1 MTQFQKCGR
10 RFRVAVL
17 TNTVPGYRRPVLEKI
32 AQEPGI
38 QLEVF
43 VSLPVDLAD
52 KEAQKSLS
60 LHYSKGVNLQRRTVH
75 RDTGTDQVEWL
86 HIPVMLFFDL
96 LRFRPDV
103 IISCEFGLRSVMA
116 FLAAHCLSVP
126 LVLWSEE
133 IKENASAATGIRQW
147 LRGFL
152 IRRADAFLAWGKPAV
167 EYLQMWNIPSH
178 KIHYCAQAVDNVFWS
193 RQAHQCQRER
203 FRQERGLQNKVFLAV
218 GRLMARKGFDKLL
231 LAWDSMESYCKQENM
246 LVLVGGGPEDVNL
259 KEIVRSRGI
268 PNVVFVG
275 PQSPED
281 LAQWYAAADVFVFPS
296 LVDVWGLVVNEAMAC
311 GLPILASKYAGASQE
326 LVNDKSVGELFDPID
341 IEGFGVMLQ
350 RWCINDVKVDN
361 AYIHS
366 VVGKLNFDVSVASFR
381 RVLVRHALVT

>member
-1 MTQFQKCGR
+1 MTQLQKRGR
-10 RFRVAVL
+10 RLRVGVL

-32 AQEPGI
+32 AQELGVK
-38 QLEVF
+38 LEVF

-60 LHYSKGVNLQRRTVH
+60 LHYSKGFNLQRRTMH

-103 IISCEFGLRSVMA
+103 IISGEFGLRSVIA
-116 FLAAHCLSVP
+116 FLAARCLRAP
-126 LVLWSEE
+126 FVLWSEE
-133 IKENASAATGIRQW
+133 IKENASAATGVRQW
-147 LRGFL
+147 LRGLL

-167 EYLQMWNIPSH
+167 EYLQMWNVPSH
-178 KIHYCAQAVDNVFWS
+178 KIHYCAQAVDNGFWS
-193 RQAHQCQRER
+193 GQAHQCQRDQ
-203 FRQERGLQNKVFLAV
+203 FRQERGLRNKVFLAV

-231 LAWDSMESYCKQENM
+231 LAWDSMESHCKQENM
-246 LVLVGGGPEDVNL
+246 LVLVGGGPEDASL
-259 KEIVRSRGI
+259 KEMVRSRSI

-311 GLPILASKYAGASQE
+311 GLPVLASKYAGASQE
-326 LVNDKSVGELFDPID
+326 LVNDQGIGELFDPID
-341 IEGFGVMLQ
+341 IERFGAMLQ
-350 RWCINDVKVDN
+350 RWCLNDVKVDN
-361 AYIHS
+361 AYIYS
-366 VVGKLNFDVSVASFR
+366 VVEKLNFDVSVASFR
-381 RVLVRHALVT
+381 RIFVRHTVLA